1 MIRRTL
7 KVVTDGD
14 GFELGNRFNH
24 KQVSILGRRGKRP
37 LGGDPDSPTVPTF
50 LVRNMV
56 TQAEIAKRAFE
67 IHQSGRGGSAL
78 DDWLRAERQL
88 LGQS

>member
-1 MIRRTL
+1 M
-7 KVVTDGD
+7 D
-14 GFELGNRFNH
+14 
-24 KQVSILGRRGKRP
+24 
-37 LGGDPDSPTVPTF
+37 DSGPEITTF
-50 LVRNMV
+50 FVRNMV
-56 TQAEIAKRAFE
+56 TRAEIAELAFE